1 VRQAKRAGLPLI
13 RLHDHQHSVASIL
26 LAAGTH
32 PKVVSELLGHST
44 IGLTL
49 DTYSHVIPSLAEE
62 AAGVIAAAV
71 LPGAP
76 TSPQPPPSGQVKAIT
91 SGS

>member
-1 VRQAKRAGLPLI
+1 MKKAIIIGSAV
-13 RLHDHQHSVASIL
+13 VAAVVL
-26 LAAGTH
+26 LAVGTH

-71 LPGAP
+71 LQKASTP
-76 TSPQPPPSGQVKAIT
+76 PQPPPSGEVRAIT